1 MPTAIA
7 ELNKLYSG
15 RARSEAPSACSC
27 PAQAARGRC
36 SPRRGRPQTG
46 KKGLSLTQHTC
57 QLPTNISIT
66 MKRQKKLIQTKI
78 TEANPEKEIDL
89 TSLPEKELKIKL
101 ITMMMELQRNTQELR
116 DEVWRE
122 ITDARKE
129 ITEMKQTL
137 EVFISRMDK
146 RPLMEYKPENRNA

>member
-1 MPTAIA
+1 M
-7 ELNKLYSG
+7 L
-15 RARSEAPSACSC
+15 
-27 PAQAARGRC
+27 
-36 SPRRGRPQTG
+36 
-46 KKGLSLTQHTC
+46 

-101 ITMMMELQRNTQELR
+101 ITILMELQRNMQELK

-122 ITDARKE
+122 IIDIWRD
-129 ITEMKQTL
+129 ITEMKQPL
-137 EVFISRMDK
+137 EGCINRMDK
-146 RPLMEYKPENRNA
+146 MQEAIDGIETRCRQCVAVFGSLFQD